1 MDVDLKAESTN
12 TVKRYRAP
20 VSRKNM
26 DPGSTV
32 ADNGVSG

>member
-1 MDVDLKAESTN
+1 MEVDQKAESTN

-20 VSRKNM
+20 VSRKDV
-26 DPGSTV
+26 DPASTV